1 MCKTSHGYLYVRQ
14 PVCETGREYLYVNE
28 TDCVSCLLIS
38 TASLTH
44 GYLRPVL
51 HTDIQHTNIHDH
63 SHSDGYLRHISL
75 TGVYRVFCLLI
86 STASLPL
93 GYPRPVLHTDINGQ
107 SQFWITMAS
116 LTNEYQRPV
125 LHTNIYGFLT
135 FGYPRPVSLSDIPA
149 NISKRDMPSISVCRT
164 GHDYLNV
171 RLVVDIRV

>member
-1 MCKTSHGYLYVRQ
+1 MRQ
-14 PVCETGREYLYVNE
+14 PVCETGREYVYVNE

-86 STASLPL
+86 STASLTY
-93 GYPRPVLHTDINGQ
+93 GYQWPVSVLDNNGQ
-107 SQFWITMAS
+107 SHERIPTAS
-116 LTNEYQRPV
+116 LTHKYLWLSHIR
-125 LHTNIYGFLT
+125 ISSASLT
-135 FGYPRPVSLSDIPA
+135 FGYSG
-149 NISKRDMPSISVCRT
+149 K
-164 GHDYLNV
+164 HQ
-171 RLVVDIRV
+171 